1 MLTHGMKGADM
12 KAGLMMGMVLLV
24 IGICHFSAA
33 VHAEEEE
40 TPEFVTEHRNWK
52 LAGIVSGSLNV
63 IQFTDWQAGGNDT
76 VSITGRGEFWAVRST
91 ERYEWKNRL
100 RSEYG
105 VSKTNG
111 DGFRKSADLLKL
123 DSRFERK
130 FQSKAMAYGR
140 GYLDT
145 HLANQYD
152 YFDALSDVILDG
164 QRIYTDIEKF
174 RVSRG
179 LDPLML
185 EQGLG
190 IGYTL
195 YKTEDQSSEITI
207 MSGLGARQ
215 TVTDAYYIADDDES
229 TPEFEY
235 STVDS
240 DSEFGVEL
248 VLDTLITINKH
259 AKFTSFAVLFM
270 GLDDNLWRIRWD
282 NALDITLGQY
292 VGVSLTAD
300 FIYDE
305 SIFDRAQYRTGTL
318 LTLSYRMF

>member
-1 MLTHGMKGADM
+1 MKGADM
-12 KAGLMMGMVLLV
+12 KTGFMIGMIVL
-24 IGICHFSAA
+24 GIVLCNLPVV

-40 TPEFVTEHRNWK
+40 TPEFVTQHRNWK

-63 IQFTDWQAGGNDT
+63 TQFTDWQAGGNDT

-111 DGFRKSADLLKL
+111 DEFRNSADLLKL

-130 FQSKAMAYGR
+130 FHSKALAYCR

-145 HLANQYD
+145 HLANQYE
-152 YFDALSDVILDG
+152 YFDAPSDVILDG
-164 QRIYTDIEKF
+164 DRVYTGIRKF

-179 LDPLML
+179 FDPIML

-195 YKTEDQSSEITI
+195 YKPEDQSSEITI

-215 TVTDAYYIADDDES
+215 KITDAYYIAADDKT

-235 STVDS
+235 SMVDS

-259 AKFTSFAVLFM
+259 AKFTSFAAVFM

-282 NALDITLGQY
+282 NSLDITLGRY

-300 FIYDE
+300 LIYDE
-305 SIFDRAQYRTGTL
+305 SVFDGAQYRTGTL
-318 LTLSYRMF
+318 LTLSYRVF